1 MNVKELKNR
10 NDYEFE
16 CNLFKETTNVTVGIN
31 NDIQNWDEWGCA
43 ELWLGEKIGVEY
55 NFCIDDGEDY
65 SAIYKMEFNEDTG
78 YYEVDYDKFVGY
90 EVDFDD
96 VEWRNKLENAM
107 CKALIKLFN
116 L

>member
-1 MNVKELKNR
+1 MTVNELKNR
-10 NDYEFE
+10 EDYEFE
-16 CNLFKETTNVTVGIN
+16 CNLFKGTTNVTVGIN

-78 YYEVDYDKFVGY
+78 YMETDGDSFVHY
-90 EVDFDD
+90 VINFD
-96 VEWRNKLENAM
+96 EHKWIESLENAM
-107 CKALIKLFN
+107 YEALIKFFEL
-116 L
+116 